1 MWRRSA
7 CIRICLEPYT
17 LSVCMRAGREAQKE
31 GELAEKRMQR
41 LEAARVSEVGSLS
54 AELDG
59 LRASADADARARDVK
74 LNGLVEELGNT
85 QALLTEKEAELAGV
99 RPASEPLEP
108 WLSGPRAWSKSWA
121 ARRRCSPRRRLS

>member
-1 MWRRSA
+1 
-7 CIRICLEPYT
+7 
-17 LSVCMRAGREAQKE
+17 
-31 GELAEKRMQR
+31 MQR

-59 LRASADADARARDVK
+59 LRAAADADAAARDVK

-99 RPASEPLEP
+99 RMRP
-108 WLSGPRAWSKSWA
+108 
-121 ARRRCSPRRRLS
+121 SPSAPCMGGEAELV